1 MEPGVNEEF
10 LGEDYQNFDVYKEN
24 EEYSIGTG
32 KKEKDLETFQKKGS
46 FDKIDESD
54 QYKPQTEYNKN
65 EKKMGKK
72 ASFARKR
79 SLAGN
84 LEKILKKK
92 TNRDEPEVKKKEKTK
107 SEMDFTLKNK
117 TEVDK
122 EESEK
127 KIYEMFNSNDLFF
140 EYDEGRRNESDL
152 INLMDNDEAI
162 PDTEVNVTRRIYTTQ
177 NNFDVQET
185 FNMVLSSNINK

>member
-10 LGEDYQNFDVYKEN
+10 LGEDYQNFDAYKEN

-32 KKEKDLETFQKKGS
+32 KKETDLESFQKKGS
-46 FDKIDESD
+46 FEKIDELD
-54 QYKPQTEYNKN
+54 QYKPQTEFNKN
-65 EKKMGKK
+65 EKKFGQK

-107 SEMDFTLKNK
+107 SEMDLTLKNK

-127 KIYEMFNSNDLFF
+127 KIYEMFNSADLFF
-140 EYDEGRRNESDL
+140 EYDEGGRNESDL
-152 INLMDNDEAI
+152 INLWDNDEAM
-162 PDTEVNVTRRIYTTQ
+162 PDPEVNVTRRIYTTQ
-177 NNFDVQET
+177 NKFDVQET
-185 FNMVLSSNINK
+185 FNMVLNSNTNK